1 MCVCVCVFGIH
12 VFKIIIERWFWESKM
27 LIRSLVELH
36 AWLHSYLCFS
46 LIEKLFLSNLDNSST
61 LNLSVELLNC
71 FLSQSRHL
79 LTARWI
85 NQESSCPFDSFSTT
99 GGSIEL
105 LSSCLLN
112 SYSTPPR
119 QLNLSMPFMLNTSRH
134 LYLSRFT
141 GLLFKCR
148 SWFPSHFSWS
158 LSRQTCLFTSQN
170 SLTHS
175 KLHP

>member
-1 MCVCVCVFGIH
+1 MCVFGIH
-12 VFKIIIERWFWESKM
+12 VLKIVVKRWFWESKM
-27 LIRSLVELH
+27 LIGSLVELH
-36 AWLHSYLCFS
+36 AWLHSNLCFS
-46 LIEKLFLSNLDNSST
+46 LLEKLFLSNLDSFST
-61 LNLSVELLNC
+61 PHLSVELLSY

-79 LTARWI
+79 STARWI

>member
-1 MCVCVCVFGIH
+1 MCLKLLLKDVFERFIMVFG
-12 VFKIIIERWFWESKM
+12 
-27 LIRSLVELH
+27 SLVELH
-36 AWLHSYLCFS
+36 AWLHSNLCFS
-46 LIEKLFLSNLDNSST
+46 LLEKLFLSNLDSFST
-61 LNLSVELLNC
+61 PHLSVELLSY

-79 LTARWI
+79 STARWI